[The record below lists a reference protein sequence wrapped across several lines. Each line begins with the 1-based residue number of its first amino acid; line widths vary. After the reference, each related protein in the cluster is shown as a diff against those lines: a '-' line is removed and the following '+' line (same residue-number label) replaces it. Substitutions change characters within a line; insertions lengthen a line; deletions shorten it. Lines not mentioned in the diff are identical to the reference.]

1 MHPCSRFFDDVQ
13 VPLDKLAVLRSLLP
27 TLDDAAIPRE
37 TLITIL
43 YIVRDYH
50 EELSETIELYAREGG
65 SDDRDADLTRRPA
78 DEFHRD
84 S

>member
-13 VPLDKLAVLRSLLP
+13 VPLDKLAVLLSLLP

-37 TLITIL
+37 TLINFL

-50 EELSETIELYAREGG
+50 EEVTETIELYAREGG
-65 SDDRDADLTRRPA
+65 SDDRDSDLTRRPT
-78 DEFHRD
+78 DEPQRD

>member
-13 VPLDKLAVLRSLLP
+13 VPLDKLAVLFSLLP
-27 TLDDAAIPRE
+27 TLDDGAIPRE

-50 EELSETIELYAREGG
+50 EELSETIKLYAREDG
-65 SDDRDADLTRRPA
+65 DDAHT
-78 DEFHRD
+78 
-84 S
+84 